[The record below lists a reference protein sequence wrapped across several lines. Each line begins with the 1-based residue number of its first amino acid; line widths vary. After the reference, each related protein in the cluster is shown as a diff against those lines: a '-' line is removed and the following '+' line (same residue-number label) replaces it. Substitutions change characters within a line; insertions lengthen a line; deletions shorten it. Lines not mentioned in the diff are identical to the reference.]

1 MSDACARARD
11 LREGVPDAIA
21 GWFEAE
27 RPVVYRLCLGFLADP
42 AEADDVT
49 QDALLRLRDRIE
61 SWAPERPYEP
71 WRNALVLNLC
81 RDRVRR
87 RERREHH
94 EQVAS
99 DRGGA
104 TLPDPSDE
112 AQAGELRVALAA
124 ALALLP
130 PRERE
135 AFVLRDLEGQDTELV
150 AAQLDVKPATVR
162 AMLCMAR
169 RRLRD
174 ALADRLPAG
183 FAFGGGAL

>member
-1 MSDACARARD
+1 MNDAGLRARE
-11 LREGVPDAIA
+11 LRDGAPDAIA
-21 GWFEAE
+21 TWFELE
-27 RPVVYRLCLGFLADP
+27 RPVVYRLCLGFLADS

-61 SWAPERPYEP
+61 SWDPQRPYEP
-71 WRNALVLNLC
+71 WRNTLVLNLC
-81 RDRVRR
+81 RDRIRR
-87 RERREHH
+87 RTRREHH
-94 EQVAS
+94 EQIAAG
-99 DRGGA
+99 DTA
-104 TLPDPSDE
+104 AILPDPSDV
-112 AQAGELRVALAA
+112 AQAEELRTALAA

-135 AFVLRDLEGQDTELV
+135 AFVLHDLEGMDSELV
-150 AAQLDVKPATVR
+150 ATQLEVKPATVR